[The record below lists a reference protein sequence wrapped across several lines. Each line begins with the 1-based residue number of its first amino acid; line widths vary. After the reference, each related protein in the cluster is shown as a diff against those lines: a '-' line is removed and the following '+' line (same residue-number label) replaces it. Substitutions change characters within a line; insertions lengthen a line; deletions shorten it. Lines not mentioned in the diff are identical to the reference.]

1 MTCPICRKEGHDA
14 LQCPDAP
21 RDLSKREFTPS
32 EKSAKEREIRDVE
45 ESFVDKVLSVV
56 GKIPFALDAAAMYY
70 CLRDPKTPFWVK
82 ASIAGA
88 LLYFIS
94 PIDAIPDFIPVVGYA
109 DDAAVVYASMA
120 LVHRHI
126 TDEHIA
132 DAKTLL
138 NQKQ

>member
-1 MTCPICRKEGHDA
+1 MSCEICRKEGHSVA
-14 LQCPDAP
+14 ECPEAVGE
-21 RDLSKREFTPS
+21 LSKREFTPS
-32 EKSAKEREIRDVE
+32 ERAKKEREIHEAE
-45 ESFVDKVLSVV
+45 ESFVDKLLSVV

-88 LLYFIS
+88 LVYFIS

-109 DDAAVVYASMA
+109 DDAAVIYASMA

-126 TDEHIA
+126 TDEHIEL
-132 DAKTLL
+132 AKTLL
-138 NQKQ
+138 KQAH